1 MCTGQ
6 AELRTDRLH
15 RSREPETHAQNGEAR
30 RADSRRPVA
39 TGATRAAGGVRPPRD
54 TDRCAPSAV
63 DESSRL
69 SRLSDPRTAQCG
81 VERGPRGK
89 SGTGPPSLP
98 PPGDAAPRKTKAFQ
112 RSPQRGERPVAR
124 GGRALHRPSLF
135 CRQRARSPRA
145 TNQTLALSAKPSVET
160 AQQSKSASRSARP
173 IKVLTPTF
181 TAALSTHNRPSLLPS
196 SPKLSP

>member
-6 AELRTDRLH
+6 PSLRTDRLH
-15 RSREPETHAQNGEAR
+15 RSREPETHAQNGEALGR
-30 RADSRRPVA
+30 DSRRP
-39 TGATRAAGGVRPPRD
+39 RCNRSEAGFDRPADRPQMCPPPPSTNRRD
-54 TDRCAPSAV
+54 CRDC
-63 DESSRL
+63 
-69 SRLSDPRTAQCG
+69 RTLERRNA
-81 VERGPRGK
+81 VERGPRVK
-89 SGTGPPSLP
+89 SGTGPPPLP

-160 AQQSKSASRSARP
+160 TQQSKS
-173 IKVLTPTF
+173 
-181 TAALSTHNRPSLLPS
+181 LSSIEQTRAGQPVP
-196 SPKLSP
+196 